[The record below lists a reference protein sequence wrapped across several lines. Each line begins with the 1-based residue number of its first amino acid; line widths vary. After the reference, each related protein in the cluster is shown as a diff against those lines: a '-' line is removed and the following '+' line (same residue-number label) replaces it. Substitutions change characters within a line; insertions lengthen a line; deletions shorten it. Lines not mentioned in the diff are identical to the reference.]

1 MWRCP
6 HCGTPQAETARC
18 WVCHRSSTSCATC
31 RHFRHSIVANVG
43 YCGLD
48 RNRSP
53 LQGDEIRA
61 CWDATAPVAGPGS
74 RSPATGDRALTVV
87 AAEPPEFSLFADPD

>member
-31 RHFRHSIVANVG
+31 RHFRHSVVANVG

-48 RNRSP
+48 RRRSP
-53 LQGDEIRA
+53 LRGDEVRA
-61 CWDATAPVAGPGS
+61 CWDGVAPIALAVRSAVTGEVALP
-74 RSPATGDRALTVV
+74 VV
-87 AAEPPEFSLFADPD
+87 APEPPDYGLFADID